1 MKNKDAEI
9 SLENCRFF
17 GMTPPEICTYNILL
31 LPTVDEARGDFFVIP
46 SSSSPPVSFSS
57 FSVVR
62 DKKGREWRERE
73 AERILKRGG
82 MTYCA
87 PGRGVLLEEEEKR
100 RRTKEDSVASSS
112 DVWRREGGREGQ
124 DGKDT
129 GDEKNRPSPISQ
141 YWKRYFVRQRGGK
154 RQFSYIKSSP
164 QISIANF
171 PSFPLAG
178 DAPRAEEEDGAGYKA
193 ILLVLPTFGKAMM
206 MISIG
211 MEERCLD
218 EGVGDPLPTLSPPPL
233 PPGPFCHSM
242 PPSGRDSPRPNAIR
256 LDRELSPREKML
268 NFRTKEI
275 FCPFD
280 AVFDRRRELSLGRG
294 GNTRNRTAFVV
305 VVVQVGGGG
314 GSGGYQYYHL
324 RAI

>member
-112 DVWRREGGREGQ
+112 DVWRREGGR
-124 DGKDT
+124 GKMGKTREMKKIDPVPFRNI
-129 GDEKNRPSPISQ
+129 G
-141 YWKRYFVRQRGGK
+141 KRYFVRQRGGK
-154 RQFSYIKSSP
+154 RQISHKKSSP

-178 DAPRAEEEDGAGYKA
+178 DAPRAEDEDGAGCKA

-211 MEERCLD
+211 MEERR
-218 EGVGDPLPTLSPPPL
+218 GVLTREWGSSSHCFSAAAPPRA
-233 PPGPFCHSM
+233 F
-242 PPSGRDSPRPNAIR
+242 
-256 LDRELSPREKML
+256 
-268 NFRTKEI
+268 
-275 FCPFD
+275 
-280 AVFDRRRELSLGRG
+280 LSLNASEREGFAKAKCDSFR
-294 GNTRNRTAFVV
+294 
-305 VVVQVGGGG
+305 Q
-314 GSGGYQYYHL
+314 
-324 RAI
+324 RAVPA

>member
-1 MKNKDAEI
+1 
-9 SLENCRFF
+9 
-17 GMTPPEICTYNILL
+17 
-31 LPTVDEARGDFFVIP
+31 
-46 SSSSPPVSFSS
+46 
-57 FSVVR
+57 
-62 DKKGREWRERE
+62 
-73 AERILKRGG
+73 

-154 RQFSYIKSSP
+154 RQISHKKSSP

-178 DAPRAEEEDGAGYKA
+178 DAPRAEEEDGAAGCKA

-218 EGVGDPLPTLSPPPL
+218 EG
-233 PPGPFCHSM
+233 
-242 PPSGRDSPRPNAIR
+242 
-256 LDRELSPREKML
+256 
-268 NFRTKEI
+268 
-275 FCPFD
+275 
-280 AVFDRRRELSLGRG
+280 
-294 GNTRNRTAFVV
+294 
-305 VVVQVGGGG
+305 GG
-314 GSGGYQYYHL
+314 GSSSHSFSAAAPP
-324 RAI
+324 RAFLSLNASEREGFAKAKCDSFRQRAVPA